1 MREQQELLR
10 TVEEGDEIIISAL
23 EHHSNIVPWQMLR
36 DRLGKDPRGVGEG
49 RAAGARAHDAHRIHH
64 HEKDHRGD
72 RRSDENRQ
80 QRARG
85 ADGGTEVMPGTYQPA
100 NSTSFY
106 SQRATDILGPNVVT
120 NPPGPIPDPF
130 FLPGKNNPY
139 PSLR

>member
-1 MREQQELLR
+1 MRLKLPALISTALIAAAAFSLPAEAAKKR
-10 TVEEGDEIIISAL
+10 TYVT
-23 EHHSNIVPWQMLR
+23 
-36 DRLGKDPRGVGEG
+36 RGGYAYV
-49 RAAGARAHDAHRIHH
+49 RAAQPSTVIVT
-64 HEKDHRGD
+64 RGED
-72 RRSDENRQ
+72 GRTRTKLLVQ
-80 QRARG
+80 QRSYL
-85 ADGGTEVMPGTYQPA
+85 DGGTEVMPGTYQPA